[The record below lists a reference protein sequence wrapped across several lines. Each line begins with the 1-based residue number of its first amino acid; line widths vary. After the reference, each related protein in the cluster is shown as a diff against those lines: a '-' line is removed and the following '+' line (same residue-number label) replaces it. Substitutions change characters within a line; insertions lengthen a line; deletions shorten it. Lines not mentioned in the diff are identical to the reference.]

1 MMEMEENKQGHSSVG
16 MNGLFTASMTPFLTR
31 TIHPVGHGAFYTE
44 ELTGFNGDI
53 IRVVY
58 DCGSKQAIKQ
68 WQNIIDSAFTAQGAT
83 MAKPKA
89 KGKRPPKEEIEILFV
104 SHLDEDHISGISRL
118 KKKYDVKCVVLPLLK
133 DKTTKKL
140 EYLLALG
147 KTTSKTKEND
157 IQTLHSLIYNPQEY
171 WGKDTKILYVEPYD
185 PETGD
190 INPASPKNLAEF
202 KTGDIIGSF
211 QAINIGVNF
220 SDKGGDKCCWKYI
233 PFNFDEK
240 NRTKLFKKLV
250 DECPV
255 LKQFPDIV
263 SAVFRGCRSKEISAL
278 KCIYRQI
285 GETKEPS
292 RLNSNSLMVYS
303 GPVESFAK
311 DSLTVC
317 REEGDRVAGEKL
329 DSMKWEQGKNAAC
342 LYLGDAD
349 LVNTDVLSTIRIR
362 LRAELPQLDM
372 IQVPHHG
379 SVNSYNHELQELNPD
394 VEYYFLSHSKD
405 LVSCGKGKH
414 FFPDSQV
421 TADFK
426 SPKRLLCISEE
437 PDTTGYVIKKQT

>member
-16 MNGLFTASMTPFLTR
+16 MNGLFTAGMTPFLTR

-89 KGKRPPKEEIEILFV
+89 KGKRLPKEEIEILFV

-133 DKTTKKL
+133 DKTIKNL
-140 EYLLALG
+140 EFLLALG
-147 KTTSKTKEND
+147 KTTSKTKESD
-157 IQTLHSLIYNPQEY
+157 IRALHSLIYNPQEY
-171 WGKDTKILYVEPYD
+171 WGKDTKIVYVEPYD

-190 INPASPKNLAEF
+190 INPASPKNLAEL
-202 KTGDIIGSF
+202 KTGETIKSF
-211 QAINIGVNF
+211 QALNIGVNF
-220 SDKGGDKCCWKYI
+220 FDKGGDKCCWKYI

-240 NRTKLFKKLV
+240 NRTKQFKKLV
-250 DECPV
+250 DECPA
-255 LKQFPDIV
+255 LKQFPDIA
-263 SAVFRGCRSKEISAL
+263 SAVFRGCRSKEVSAL

-303 GPVESFAK
+303 GSVESFAK

-317 REEGDRVAGEKL
+317 REEDDRVAGEKL

-362 LRAELPQLDM
+362 LQAELPQLDM

-414 FFPDSQV
+414 PFPDSQV
-421 TADFK
+421 TADFQ
-426 SPKRLLCISEE
+426 SPKRLLCISED
-437 PDTTGYVIKKQT
+437 PDTTCKMEYRIM

>member
-16 MNGLFTASMTPFLTR
+16 MNGLFTADTNLFLTR

-89 KGKRPPKEEIEILFV
+89 KGKRSSKEEIEILFV

-133 DKTTKKL
+133 DKTIKNL
-140 EYLLALG
+140 EFLLALG
-147 KTTSKTKEND
+147 KTTSKTKESD
-157 IQTLHSLIYNPQEY
+157 IRALHSLIYNPQEY
-171 WGKDTKILYVEPYD
+171 WGKDTKIVYVEPYD

-190 INPASPKNLAEF
+190 INPASPKNLAEL
-202 KTGDIIGSF
+202 KTGETIKSF
-211 QAINIGVNF
+211 QALNIGVNF
-220 SDKGGDKCCWKYI
+220 FDKGGDKCCWKYI

-240 NRTKLFKKLV
+240 NRTKQFKKLV
-250 DECPV
+250 DECPA
-255 LKQFPDIV
+255 LKQFPDIA
-263 SAVFRGCRSKEISAL
+263 SAVFRGCRSKEVSAL

-329 DSMKWEQGKNAAC
+329 DSAQWEQGKNAAC

-349 LVNTDVLSTIRIR
+349 FVNTDVLSTIRIR
-362 LRAELPQLDM
+362 LQAELPQLDM

-379 SVNSYNHELQELNPD
+379 SVNSYKHELQELSPD

-405 LVSCGKGKH
+405 LVNCGKGKH
-414 FFPDSQV
+414 PFPDSQV
-421 TADFK
+421 TTDFQ
-426 SPKRLLCISEE
+426 SPKRLLCISEGS
-437 PDTTGYVIKKQT
+437 DTKRKMEYRIM